1 MGYDIK
7 IVEFVGWC
15 KLPSSYGKKKITALD
30 HPILKSVHSGT
41 AQKYLKRPSP
51 PVNLL
56 YDISFHLGTEKVL
69 KNTSG

>member
-15 KLPSSYGKKKITALD
+15 KLLSRYGKKKITALG

-41 AQKYLKRPSP
+41 AQKYLKTPSL